1 MSNLGPLVG
10 WGVVIAASVVAGAVT
25 AAVLRLPARVAAV
38 VTSFG
43 GGVLLAAVAFEL
55 VPDADEHAGIWLTA
69 AGLLA
74 GTLIYVGADALLSRN
89 EEMKATRRL
98 AHAAAAGRPLE
109 TSPGTGDVARGEAIA
124 AGLVVDGVPESI
136 ALGLTVAEGEVGLAL
151 LVGILVGNIV
161 EAYGAAQP
169 TLPAAGRSAS
179 RSGSSPGIGATLA
192 VATVLG
198 GALLSEASDSLVG
211 GAEAIAACAVLA
223 VISISIVPYAFS
235 EVSSLVA
242 TATVLGFVGGYLLS

>member
-1 MSNLGPLVG
+1 MGNLGPLVG
-10 WGVVIAASVVAGAVT
+10 WGVVIALSLVLGAVT

-43 GGVLLAAVAFEL
+43 GGVLLAAVALEL
-55 VPDADEHAGIWLTA
+55 VPDADERAGPWLTA
-69 AGLLA
+69 VGLLA
-74 GTLIYVGADALLSRN
+74 GTLIYVGADTWLSRN
-89 EEMKATRRL
+89 EEMKAMRRFG
-98 AHAAAAGRPLE
+98 HAAAAGRPME
-109 TSPGTGDVARGEAIA
+109 MSPGTGEVARGESIA

-151 LVGILVGNIV
+151 LAGILVGNTV

-169 TLPAAGRSAS
+169 IIAGGRSKRFTLGLLA
-179 RSGSSPGIGATLA
+179 GIGAALA

-198 GALLSEASDSLVG
+198 GALLSEASEALVG
-211 GAEAIAACAVLA
+211 SAEAIAAGAVLA

>member
-10 WGVVIAASVVAGAVT
+10 WGGVVAASVAAGAVA
-25 AAVLRLPARVAAV
+25 AAVLRLPPRVAALV
-38 VTSFG
+38 SSFA

-55 VPDADEHAGIWLTA
+55 VPDADERAGLWLTA
-69 AGLLA
+69 VGLLA
-74 GTLIYVGADALLSRN
+74 GTLIYVGADTWLSRN
-89 EEMKATRRL
+89 EEVGSMRRRG
-98 AHAAAAGRPLE
+98 HAAAAGRPLE
-109 TSPGTGDVARGEAIA
+109 LSPGTGVAHGEAIA

-136 ALGLTVAEGEVGLAL
+136 ALGLTVAEGEVGVAL
-151 LVGILVGNIV
+151 LAGIVVGNVV

-169 TLPAAGRSAS
+169 IIAGGRSTRFTLVLLAV
-179 RSGSSPGIGATLA
+179 IGATLA

-211 GAEAIAACAVLA
+211 SAEAIAAGAVLA

-242 TATVLGFVGGYLLS
+242 TTTVLGFVGGYLLS